1 MRNMRRIGA
10 LLLALV
16 VAVGIL
22 AMPVQAVSSVCD
34 GLELELVP
42 DQTVYEAGQTIT
54 ATLTVCNNNDTPM
67 EGVCLQALIP
77 QGYEAAEEI
86 STEPGTLQPGE
97 QVSIALTFDP
107 EQLPKMG
114 DPTFPWALVLTAA
127 AVLLALVLRKGRRGV
142 CVLLALVM
150 TVGLLP
156 APAQAVGNSKTLSV
170 RANVTVDGKGLPLEA
185 QVRYQPLEAQLD
197 PDGDGLPTYLEE
209 LAKTDPQLADTDGD
223 GVTDHQELC
232 RIGTD
237 PLVVDSDGDGTPDGQ
252 EDADRDLLDN
262 AREHQLGTQPDR
274 PDTDG
279 DGITDGL
286 EVLRCHT
293 DPLRADTD
301 GDAVDDGQEQ
311 ALGSD
316 PLVPEASFRVT
327 QTASDGKAFVD
338 MDLTGAQVGTLKVED
353 AATSP
358 LIPAE
363 FPGYLGKAY
372 DFTVDGDFRQ
382 AQISFC
388 FNEQVLERGAKPTIY
403 YVDQDDQVLQPLA
416 TTVEGGVAT
425 ATVEHF
431 STYVLLDSTVYQG
444 SFTWED
450 TWDNTGTYS
459 SVEVVLVVDDSGSM
473 GYAGDYLDPENKR
486 LQVARDLIDALPEGA
501 KIGVVWFAS
510 SAKLL
515 TPTLTTDKE
524 EAKAWLTTR
533 YFTSIGGSTNMYQA
547 IDKSLELFQST
558 EADALK
564 TAIVLTDGRAHDHD
578 DHHESTIAAA
588 QAAGVQVHTVGLGDE
603 DMCILDHLQPLSDS
617 TGGSFHYAEHAD
629 ALSEIYADISKMID
643 LSVDTDGDTIPD
655 YYEDNMVTFS
665 GIEVALD
672 KNKADTDGDGL
683 MDNEEVSVEL
693 VYSEDKSQIYV
704 KGVLHSSPVLTD
716 SDYDGR
722 DDALDASPLDS
733 SYQGTSTSSYATS
746 TVSGYMD
753 YRWFFGDQTVYNS
766 ELCRLSILL
775 AGSIYDGSALALQD
789 ATGDNATKGT
799 TLPMILEY
807 FGMEGARTVFL
818 GDLYSDEH
826 LSEVGLG
833 FRDVTVGGVT
843 KTVVNVTVRGTN
855 ATIEEWSSN
864 CDIGDISLHTEGDDW
879 SNTLNH
885 KGFDI
890 AATRIMAVVE
900 SYIQEQGLSED
911 SLVYW
916 VTGHSRGAAIANIIG
931 AAYEKAGK
939 TAFTYTFATPNCTL
953 DPEAH
958 SYTSIFNL
966 INEDDFVPCMPME
979 AWGYTTFGRSTT
991 TQSIREMYEKEW
1003 ESFTG
1008 IGDYNSDANNMQ
1020 ACVDAIAAILPAGT
1034 DPRVEAF
1041 RYTCAC
1047 HGDGS
1052 DDTITIT
1059 NNGMSEDSREKAIAK
1074 IPENALPVCIITRYE
1089 GGWISG
1095 WNFDVCQTPSYLMQ
1109 LLAAFMGGKI
1119 DTYRFVM
1126 ELDIAKR
1133 YENAKTAISAAG
1145 LSGIEHPHYPES
1157 YYVLAMNV
1165 TEADF

>member
-1 MRNMRRIGA
+1 MRNLRKIPV
-10 LLLALV
+10 LILALIILV
-16 VAVGIL
+16 SVL
-22 AMPVQAVSSVCD
+22 AMPVLAASSVCD
-34 GLELELVP
+34 GLELVLVP
-42 DQTVYEAGQTIT
+42 DQTVYETGQTIT
-54 ATLTVCNNNDTPM
+54 ATLTVYNHNDTPM
-67 EGVCLQALIP
+67 EGVCLEALIP
-77 QGYEAAEEI
+77 QGYEAAEPI
-86 STEPGTLQPGE
+86 SAQPGTLQPGE
-97 QVSIALTFDP
+97 QISIALVLDP

-114 DPTFPWALVLTAA
+114 EISFPWHLVLIGA
-127 AVLLALVLRKGRRGV
+127 AVLLALVLRKGRRGICMV
-142 CVLLALVM
+142 LALVLV
-150 TVGLLP
+150 VGVLP
-156 APAQAVGNSKTLSV
+156 APAQAQGQSKVLSV
-170 RANVTVDGKGLPLEA
+170 RTNVTVDGKGLSLEA
-185 QVRYQPLEAQLD
+185 QVRYQPLPEQLD
-197 PDGDGLPTYLEE
+197 PDGDGLPDYLET
-209 LAKTDPQLADTDGD
+209 LVGTDPQLADTDGD
-223 GVTDHQELC
+223 SVSDYEEISCTA
-232 RIGTD
+232 TD
-237 PLVVDSDGDGTPDGQ
+237 PLAVDTDGDGISDGQ

-262 AREHQLGTQPDR
+262 AREHQLGTRLDR

-279 DGITDGL
+279 DDISDGL

-301 GDAVDDGQEQ
+301 GDAVADGQEQ
-311 ALGSD
+311 VLGSD

-327 QTASDGKAFVD
+327 ETASDGKAFVD
-338 MDLTGAQVGTLKVED
+338 MDLTGAQVGSLKVES
-353 AATSP
+353 AATSA

-388 FNEQVLERGAKPTIY
+388 FNEQVLQRGATPTIY
-403 YVDQDDQVLQPLA
+403 YVDQENQVLQPLT
-416 TTVEGGVAT
+416 TTVEDGVAT

-444 SFTWED
+444 SLTWED

-473 GYAGDYLDPENKR
+473 GYAGDNLDPENKR
-486 LQVARDLIDALPEGA
+486 LAVARDLIDALPEGT

-533 YFTSIGGSTNMYQA
+533 YFTSIGGRTNMYQA

-564 TAIVLTDGRAHDHD
+564 TAIVLTDGRAHDYA
-578 DHHESTIAAA
+578 DHHDATVAAA
-588 QAAGVQVHTVGLGDE
+588 QAAGVQVHTVGLCDE
-603 DMCILDHLQPLSDS
+603 DMCVLDYLQPLSQE

-629 ALSEIYADISKMID
+629 ALMGIYADISKMID

-655 YYEDNMVTFS
+655 YYEDHMVTFS

-672 KNKADTDGDGL
+672 KNQADTDGDGL
-683 MDNEEVSVEL
+683 MDNEEVLVEL
-693 VYSEDKSQIYV
+693 VYSEDRSQIYV
-704 KGVLHSSPVLTD
+704 KGVLCSSPVLTD

-722 DDALDASPLDS
+722 DDGLDASPLDN
-733 SYQGTSTSSYATS
+733 SYQGTSTSNYATS

-766 ELCRLSILL
+766 QLCKLSILL
-775 AGSIYDGSALALQD
+775 AGAIYDGSALALQD

-799 TLPMILEY
+799 TLPMIMEY
-807 FGMEGARTVFL
+807 FGMEGAKTVFL
-818 GDLYSDEH
+818 GDLYSDIH

-864 CDIGDISLHTEGDDW
+864 CDIGDISLHTDGDDW

-885 KGFDI
+885 KGFDV

-958 SYTSIFNL
+958 SYQSIFNL

-991 TQSIREMYEKEW
+991 TLSVREQFEKEW

-1052 DDTITIT
+1052 DDTVTIT
-1059 NNGMSEDSREKAIAK
+1059 NNGMSEGSREKAIAK

-1089 GGWISG
+1089 GGWIGG

-1119 DTYRFVM
+1119 DAYRFVM

-1133 YENAKTAISAAG
+1133 YEGAKTAIAAAG
-1145 LSGIEHPHYPES
+1145 LSGIEHPHYPET

-1165 TEADF
+1165 TETDF

>member
-1 MRNMRRIGA
+1 MRTMEKIGA
-10 LLLALV
+10 LLLVMILV
-16 VAVGIL
+16 IGL
-22 AMPVQAVSSVCD
+22 MAMPVQAASSVCD
-34 GLELELVP
+34 GLELVLEP
-42 DQTVYEAGQTIT
+42 DQTVYEPGQTIT
-54 ATLTVCNNNDTPM
+54 ATLTVYNHNDTPM
-67 EGVCLQALIP
+67 EGVCLEALIP
-77 QGYEAAEEI
+77 QGYEAAEPV
-86 STEPGTLQPGE
+86 SATPGTLQPGE
-97 QVSIALTFDP
+97 KVSIAVVLDA
-107 EQLPKMG
+107 EHLPKMG
-114 DPTFPWALVLTAA
+114 DPAFPWHLVLIGA
-127 AVLLALVLRKGRRGV
+127 AVLLALVLRKGRRGICMV
-142 CVLLALVM
+142 LALVLV
-150 TVGLLP
+150 VGALP
-156 APAQAVGNSKTLSV
+156 APAQAQGQSKTLSV
-170 RANVTVDGKGLPLEA
+170 QTNVTVDGKGLFLEA
-185 QVRYQPLEAQLD
+185 QVRYQPLPEQLD
-197 PDGDGLPTYLEE
+197 PDGDGLPDYLET
-209 LAKTDPQLADTDGD
+209 LVGTDPHLADTDGD
-223 GVTDHQELC
+223 GVSDYEEILC
-232 RIGTD
+232 TATD
-237 PLVVDSDGDGTPDGQ
+237 PLAVDTDGDGICDGQ

-279 DGITDGL
+279 DGISDGL
-286 EVLRCHT
+286 EVLRVHT

-301 GDAVDDGQEQ
+301 GDAVADGQEQ

-338 MDLTGAQVGTLKVED
+338 MDLTGSQVGTLKVED
-353 AATSP
+353 AAVSA
-358 LIPAE
+358 LIPEE

-372 DFTVDGDFRQ
+372 DFTVDGGFRQ
-382 AQISFC
+382 AQISFR
-388 FNEQVLERGAKPTIY
+388 FNEQVLQRGAEPTIY
-403 YVDQDDQVLQPLA
+403 YVDQENQVLQPLE
-416 TTVEGGVAT
+416 TTLEGGVAT

-486 LQVARDLIDALPEGA
+486 LDVARDLIDALPEGT

-515 TPTLTTDKE
+515 TPELTTDKE

-533 YFTSIGGSTNMYQA
+533 YFTSIGGRTNMYQA

-578 DHHESTIAAA
+578 DYHESTIAAA

-603 DMCILDHLQPLSDS
+603 DMCILDHLQPLSEG

-629 ALSEIYADISKMID
+629 ELAEIYADISKMID

-655 YYEDNMVTFS
+655 YYEDHMVTFS

-672 KNKADTDGDGL
+672 KNKVDTDGDGL

-704 KGVLHSSPVLTD
+704 KGVLYSSPVLTD

-733 SYQGTSTSSYATS
+733 SYQGTSTSNYATS
-746 TVSGYMD
+746 SVSGNMD
-753 YRWFFGDQTVYNS
+753 YRWFFGDPTVYNS
-766 ELCRLSILL
+766 ELCKLSVLL
-775 AGSIYDGSALALQD
+775 AGSIYDGSSVALQD
-789 ATGDNATKGT
+789 ATADNATKGT

-807 FGMEGARTVFL
+807 FGMQGAKTISL
-818 GDLYSDEH
+818 GDMYTDKH

-843 KTVVNVTVRGTN
+843 KTVVNITVRGTN

-864 CDIGDISLHTEGDDW
+864 CDIGDISLHTDGDDW

-900 SYIQEQGLSED
+900 SYVQEQGLSED

-958 SYTSIFNL
+958 SYTTIFNL

-991 TQSIREMYEKEW
+991 TQSIRELYEKEW

-1047 HGDGS
+1047 HGDGTN
-1052 DDTITIT
+1052 DTITIT
-1059 NNGMSEDSREKAIAK
+1059 NGGMSEDSREKAIAK
-1074 IPENALPVCIITRYE
+1074 IPENALDVCIITRYE
-1089 GGWISG
+1089 GGWVGG
-1095 WNFDVCQTPSYLMQ
+1095 WDFDVCQTPSYLMQ

-1119 DTYRFVM
+1119 DAYRFAV
-1126 ELDIAKR
+1126 ELNIADR
-1133 YENAKTAISAAG
+1133 YENAKTAIAAAG
-1145 LSGIEHPHYPES
+1145 LSGIEHPHYPET
-1157 YYVLAMNV
+1157 YYVLALNV
-1165 TEADF
+1165 TQSDF